1 MVYLDI
7 YDCRTE
13 NVFYNKLATA
23 TLKQTAGKGELILR
37 NVKEFLSR
45 LTPRISFGAD
55 PASDMSVS
63 LDITP
68 KDYTPEEILQ
78 LPEKI
83 AQKTGKHRV
92 VCIDEFQQ
100 IGILPTLWRCRNA
113 SVAHGNCNNS
123 SPTAFLAARNTCFPA
138 SSRTKKMSFYLFGDI
153 QFLQPIS
160 TANWIPF
167 IRNKFEER
175 EIAITDEQIRKICET
190 VQNQSSYVQQLAW
203 NVMLNSDNAVTEE
216 SLRSASNDLIG
227 QNSILSMQ
235 QTESLS
241 AYQMNFLRALAAGK
255 SNDLTSAATLKKY
268 NLGTKSNISRLQD
281 SLIKKE
287 LIEKEG
293 RATILADPVFRLWLL
308 REENGLFLRDDF
320 LDFVEFQEG
329 FDRGERINVDI

>member
-13 NVFYNKLATA
+13 NEFYNKLATA

-55 PASDMSVS
+55 PASDMPVS

-83 AQKTGKHRV
+83 AQKTGKHLV

-100 IGILPTLWRCRNA
+100 IGTFTDSLEVQKRIRGAWQLQQQA
-113 SVAHGNCNNS
+113 SYCFFGSEKHMLS
-123 SPTAFLAARNTCFPA
+123 SLFQD
-138 SSRTKKMSFYLFGDI
+138 KKMSFYQFGDI

-167 IRNKFEER
+167 IRNQFEER
-175 EIAITDEQIRKICET
+175 EIAITDEQIRESCET

-203 NVMLNSDNAVTEE
+203 NVMLNSDNAATEE
-216 SLRSASNDLIG
+216 SLRSAINDLIG
-227 QNSILSMQ
+227 QNSILFMQ

-287 LIEKEG
+287 LIEKED

-320 LDFVEFQEG
+320 LDFVKFQEG